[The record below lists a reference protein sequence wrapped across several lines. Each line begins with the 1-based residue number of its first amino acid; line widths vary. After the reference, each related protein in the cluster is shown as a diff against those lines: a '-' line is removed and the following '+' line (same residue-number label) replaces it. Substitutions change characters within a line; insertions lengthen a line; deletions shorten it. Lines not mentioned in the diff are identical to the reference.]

1 MTEEETSVLAPAVQS
16 AFDIVMKNFDEAAA
30 YVEIDP
36 GYAELI
42 KSIDREVRVEIPTR
56 MDNGELK
63 VFIGYRVQ
71 HNNARGAYKGGIRY
85 HQEVDLD
92 EVRALA
98 ALMTLKTA
106 VVGVPFG
113 GGKGGIRVDPNTL
126 SQTEMERMTRMFI
139 SKIDPVIGS
148 QEDIPAPDVNTNAQV
163 MAWMMDEYSR
173 RHGYTPSIVTGK
185 PIELGGSEGREE
197 ATGRGVVVVLREAA
211 AAYGMDLST
220 ASVVIQGFGNVG
232 SYAAHFL
239 HEHGVRVI
247 GISDVSGGLVN
258 NNGIDIPAAIRH
270 VRNYRTLEG
279 FDGGEHI
286 SNEDLLELECDVLI
300 PAALGRVINV
310 HNAGNIKAR
319 IIAEGANEPI
329 TGVADH
335 ILMDKGVVVIPDI
348 LANAGGV
355 TVSYFEWVQN
365 LQQFQWELE
374 EVRRKMDNLLLNS
387 FQHIHAIAKEHSI
400 SLRLAAYVLAIQRL
414 EKATRLRGV

>member
-1 MTEEETSVLAPAVQS
+1 MTETETLVSAPAVQS
-16 AFDIVMKNFDEAAA
+16 AFDIVMKNFDDAAA
-30 YVEIDP
+30 YVDIDA
-36 GYAELI
+36 GHAELI

-85 HQEVDLD
+85 HQDVDQD

-106 VVGVPFG
+106 VVGIPFG
-113 GGKGGIRVDPNTL
+113 GGKGGIRVDPHTL
-126 SQTEMERMTRMFI
+126 SPTELERMTRMFI
-139 SKIDPVIGS
+139 DKIDPIIGS
-148 QEDIPAPDVNTNAQV
+148 HEDIPAPDVNTNAQV

-211 AAYGMDLST
+211 STYGIDLVSST
-220 ASVVIQGFGNVG
+220 VAIQGFGNVG
-232 SYAAHFL
+232 SYAARSL
-239 HEHGVRVI
+239 DELGVKVI
-247 GISDVSGGLVN
+247 AISDVSGGLVN
-258 NNGIDIPAAIRH
+258 ANGIDIQAALH
-270 VRNYRTLEG
+270 YVRINQSLEG
-279 FDGGEHI
+279 FEGGERI
-286 SNEDLLELECDVLI
+286 SNEDLLVLDCDILI

-310 HNAGNIKAR
+310 HNADRIKAR
-319 IIAEGANEPI
+319 IIVEGANEPI
-329 TGVADH
+329 TGVADTV
-335 ILMDKGVVVIPDI
+335 LNDKGVIVVPDI

-374 EVRRKMDNLLLNS
+374 EVRIKMDNILLNS
-387 FQHIHAIAKEHSI
+387 FRHIHAIAEQHNI
-400 SLRLAAYVLAIQRL
+400 SLRLAAYILAIQRL